1 MGISKSLTFQ
11 YQGIS
16 SVLAL
21 LAQMACIASIDKIG
35 RRWAMIGGNLA
46 NCLFFTIAT
55 IMLAV
60 FPPATNSN
68 ASASWAFIAVTWLY
82 NISFSATNGPLS
94 WIVPAEI
101 FDTRT
106 RSKGVSIGVM
116 VSFAFNTMIGQV
128 TPIAMER
135 IGWRFYILFVVCNFT
150 NAVYFWATQP
160 ETKKRPLEEMNY
172 LFTNAPYVFDCV
184 SMVVVVVVVV
194 VVGMIADF
202 YDQVVRADDGHEG
215 LHDKR
220 PAAPRR
226 GGREEGEHSDTRGGQ
241 SLRISMLPATRAFQR
256 LSVIEPGQRLRV
268 AHWTKDVSIA
278 FKVRF
283 TGISNHRL
291 DPIA

>member
-21 LAQMACIASIDKIG
+21 IAQMVCIASIDKNG

-68 ASASWAFIAVTWLY
+68 ASASWDFIVVTWLY

-128 TPIAMER
+128 TPIAMEK

-160 ETKKRPLEEMNY
+160 ETKKRPLEEKNY
-172 LFTNAPYVFDCV
+172 LFTNAPYVFESV
-184 SMVVVVVVVV
+184 SMVVVVV
-194 VVGMIADF
+194 GMVADF
-202 YDQVVRADDGHEG
+202 FDQVVRADDGHEG

-220 PAAPRR
+220 SAAPRR
-226 GGREEGEHSDTRGGQ
+226 VGLEEGEHCYTRGRQ
-241 SLRISMLPATRAFQR
+241 SLRISTLPATCVFQR
-256 LSVIEPGQRLRV
+256 PSIEPGPRLRV
-268 AHWTKDVSIA
+268 AT
-278 FKVRF
+278 
-283 TGISNHRL
+283 RL
-291 DPIA
+291 TSLEEQSLDHVVNCI